1 MKTCPRRCGM
11 YLDVETRCP
20 VCGAR
25 LFRVNSTNSNNASQ
39 SNTAA
44 SSNGNGTTAGQK
56 KMGTTTQTQKN
67 GKSKNNMFMPKTT
80 TQTSKTF
87 NASTAQ
93 TNTNNV
99 NQLVRSVNSKGNEIH
114 GRITNYRE
122 MRDSGGKLRRF
133 FEGMANRGCISLDE
147 IVTNFTVVEIDD
159 SGKQT
164 GVSRNVTF
172 RGQVLGGNLCDN
184 DEVIVKGI
192 NDRNGSINA
201 TTIYNKS
208 ANCKVR
214 LRSGVPWYVFILLFL
229 IIILGVFLIA
239 NNLPAIISSVS
250 GIVTCVFSIYFV
262 ICISRYVITGHF
274 FKRGHRYRR

>member
-1 MKTCPRRCGM
+1 M
-11 YLDVETRCP
+11 YSDVETRCP

-25 LFRVNSTNSNNASQ
+25 LFRINTTSSNNTSQ
-39 SNTAA
+39 SNTAG
-44 SSNGNGTTAGQK
+44 SSYGSGVVRQRNA
-56 KMGTTTQTQKN
+56 TQTQQNGN
-67 GKSKNNMFMPKTT
+67 GKSKNNMFTPQTTVQTPKT
-80 TQTSKTF
+80 S
-87 NASTAQ
+87 NVSMPR
-93 TNTNNV
+93 TNPNNV
-99 NQLVRSVNSKGNEIH
+99 NQLVRNVNLKGNEIY
-114 GRITNYRE
+114 GKITNYRE
-122 MRDSGGKLRRF
+122 MRDYGGKLRRF

-147 IVTNFTVVEIDD
+147 SVTNFTVVEIDNN
-159 SGKQT
+159 GKQT

-172 RGQVLGGNLCDN
+172 RGQVLGGNLCNN

-229 IIILGVFLIA
+229 LIILGVILIA
-239 NNLPAIISSVS
+239 NNLPAIISSAS
-250 GIVTCVFSIYFV
+250 GIVTCVISIYFI
-262 ICISRYVITGHF
+262 ICICRYVITGHF

>member
-11 YLDVETRCP
+11 YSDVETRCP

-25 LFRVNSTNSNNASQ
+25 LFRVNTTNSNNASQ

-44 SSNGNGTTAGQK
+44 SSNGNGTAAGQK
-56 KMGTTTQTQKN
+56 KMGTATQTQKN
-67 GKSKNNMFMPKTT
+67 GKSRNNMFMPKTT
-80 TQTSKTF
+80 TQAAKTSNT
-87 NASTAQ
+87 STTQ

-99 NQLVRSVNSKGNEIH
+99 NKLVRSVNSKGNEIH
-114 GRITNYRE
+114 GKITNYRE

-147 IVTNFTVVEIDD
+147 TVTNFTVVEIDD

-192 NDRNGSINA
+192 NDRNGS
-201 TTIYNKS
+201 
-208 ANCKVR
+208 C
-214 LRSGVPWYVFILLFL
+214 LLYTSPSPRD
-229 IIILGVFLIA
+229 LG
-239 NNLPAIISSVS
+239 
-250 GIVTCVFSIYFV
+250 
-262 ICISRYVITGHF
+262 
-274 FKRGHRYRR
+274 

>member
-1 MKTCPRRCGM
+1 M
-11 YLDVETRCP
+11 YSDVETRCP

-25 LFRVNSTNSNNASQ
+25 LFRINTTSSNNTSQ
-39 SNTAA
+39 SNTTG
-44 SSNGNGTTAGQK
+44 SSCGNGATRQTH
-56 KMGTTTQTQKN
+56 TQQN
-67 GKSKNNMFMPKTT
+67 ENDKSRKNMFTSQPPVQTPKT
-80 TQTSKTF
+80 S
-87 NASTAQ
+87 NVSMPS

-99 NQLVRSVNSKGNEIH
+99 NQLVRSVNSKGNEIY
-114 GRITNYRE
+114 GKITNYRE
-122 MRDSGGKLRRF
+122 MRDYGGKLRRF

-147 IVTNFTVVEIDD
+147 AVTNFTVVEIDNN
-159 SGKQT
+159 GKQT

-214 LRSGVPWYVFILLFL
+214 LRSGVPWYAFILLFL
-229 IIILGVFLIA
+229 LIILGVILIA

-250 GIVTCVFSIYFV
+250 GIVTCVISIYFV
-262 ICISRYVITGHF
+262 ICICRYVITGHF
-274 FKRGHRYRR
+274 FKRRHRYRR